1 MFVDILHFLSFLSG
15 LFVAGAL
22 NSGRIFI
29 WNKRSATV
37 KLTAVLDKIRNVQPG
52 TSKFHFF
59 LHFLHSLQ

>member
-1 MFVDILHFLSFLSG
+1 MIFLCNNKKSGTQWALISLLFTG

-22 NSGRIFI
+22 NSGRVFI

-52 TSKFHFF
+52 TSE
-59 LHFLHSLQ
+59 

>member
-1 MFVDILHFLSFLSG
+1 M
-15 LFVAGAL
+15 AGAL

-29 WNKRSATV
+29 WNKKSATV

-59 LHFLHSLQ
+59 LHFLHSSYPYLSPLL